1 VQQKELYKIAYNVME
16 ELLVVKNV
24 MLHLYT
30 HIFQVNLQLVYKIA
44 ALKLILIKIILQV
57 LIILIKFLI

>member
-1 VQQKELYKIAYNVME
+1 ME

-24 MLHLYT
+24 MFHLNT
-30 HIFQVNLQLVYKIA
+30 HIFLVNLQLVYKIA

-57 LIILIKFLI
+57 LIILVKFVQMPFAIV